1 MRPAVLALASS
12 RFVDRTCLRATGTA
26 ATSCSSAST
35 ASTPTCGRCIV
46 RVHLH
51 STVTP
56 PAVQDRDSIAP
67 FRVQLSLSKSPF
79 AHDSG
84 AGVGAVAVLL
94 AGGGGGAVLPLLQ
107 RCRSAASG
115 CRRTTSADDRD
126 GARARL

>member
-26 ATSCSSAST
+26 ATSCSSASA

-67 FRVQLSLSKSPF
+67 FQLSLSKSPI

-84 AGVGAVAVLL
+84 AGVGA
-94 AGGGGGAVLPLLQ
+94 GGA
-107 RCRSAASG
+107 
-115 CRRTTSADDRD
+115 TSADDRD